1 MATYEQR
8 SSAQD
13 VISCNVCK
21 NPTQQFCNSCQV
33 NLCVKCV
40 PKHVDDKQ
48 SMSHDIVHFRNRK
61 VQLVFTE
68 CEFHEGQRC
77 EAQCQQCNIPICIKC
92 CIGPHKN
99 HDAVDIAELV
109 ERKKQEIQKDTDE
122 IEEQILTDCK
132 KTVAELPDKLK
143 QITADITKTEQE
155 TEKLRKIWH
164 QEVDDIFD
172 KMASMF
178 AASKNKHSETLTKQE
193 IKMKTSIQSM
203 NQTLQRN
210 KAILTSNNA
219 SDFTDYKSELDS
231 YRGININT
239 YAFINSTKPILKVNT
254 VRGKNM
260 SIEVEKTK
268 ASLTLTSLDRQVCV
282 PKLPT
287 NYKRRS
293 ENFFQKIPPYLPS
306 SVKVTYVSNSH

>member
-48 SMSHDIVHFRNRK
+48 SMSHDIVHFRNRR

-219 SDFTDYKSELDS
+219 SDFTDYKSELNS
-231 YRGININT
+231 YRGINKVID
-239 YAFINSTKPILKVNT
+239 STKPILKINIL
-254 VRGKNM
+254 RNNM
-260 SIEVEKTK
+260 SIEVENTK
-268 ASLTLTSLDRQVCV
+268 ASLTLTSSDRSQYYSSGIS
-282 PKLPT
+282 LPPELRK
-287 NYKRRS
+287 YSVLHIERRPIH
-293 ENFFQKIPPYLPS
+293 KPP
-306 SVKVTYVSNSH
+306 

>member
-48 SMSHDIVHFRNRK
+48 SMSHDIVHFRNRR

-143 QITADITKTEQE
+143 QITAEITKTEQE
-155 TEKLRKIWH
+155 MELLRKLWH
-164 QEVDDIFD
+164 QEVDVIFD

-178 AASKNKHSETLTKQE
+178 AASKNKHSKTLKTQE

-203 NQTLQRN
+203 TQTLQRN

-219 SDFTDYKSELDS
+219 SDFTDYKSELNS
-231 YRGININT
+231 YRGINKVIDT
-239 YAFINSTKPILKVNT
+239 TKPILKVNIL
-254 VRGKNM
+254 RNNM
-260 SIEVEKTK
+260 SIEVKYTK
-268 ASLTLTSLDRQVCV
+268 ASLTLTSLDSPLYHTSDISLPPELRKYSRLHIERRPI
-282 PKLPT
+282 PK
-287 NYKRRS
+287 
-293 ENFFQKIPPYLPS
+293 PP
-306 SVKVTYVSNSH
+306 

>member
-33 NLCVKCV
+33 SLCVKCV
-40 PKHVDDKQ
+40 PKHVDDEQ

-99 HDAVDIAELV
+99 HDAVDIDELV

-122 IEEQILTDCK
+122 IEAKILTDCK
-132 KTVAELPDKLK
+132 KTVAELPAKLK
-143 QITADITKTEQE
+143 QITAEITKTEQE
-155 TEKLRKIWH
+155 TEKLRKLWH

-172 KMASMF
+172 KMASVF
-178 AASKNKHSETLTKQE
+178 AAAKNKHSETLKTQE
-193 IKMKTSIQSM
+193 INMKTSIQSM

-219 SDFTDYKSELDS
+219 ADFTDYKSELNS
-231 YRGININT
+231 YRGINT
-239 YAFINSTKPILKVNT
+239 CAFIDSTKPILKVKT
-254 VRGKNM
+254 VRGENM

-268 ASLTLTSLDRQVCV
+268 ASLTLTSLWDRQGPTPRTRPV
-282 PKLPT
+282 P
-287 NYKRRS
+287 
-293 ENFFQKIPPYLPS
+293 PPAC
-306 SVKVTYVSNSH
+306 KK

>member
-1 MATYEQR
+1 MATHGLR

-13 VISCNVCK
+13 VISCDVCK

-109 ERKKQEIQKDTDE
+109 ERKKQEIQKDTEE
-122 IEEQILTDCK
+122 IEEKILPGCKRTD
-132 KTVAELPDKLK
+132 AELPDKLK
-143 QITADITKTEQE
+143 QITAENTQTEQE
-155 TEKLRKIWH
+155 TERLRKLWH
-164 QEVDDIFD
+164 QEVDDIFN

-178 AASKNKHSETLTKQE
+178 AAAKNKHSETLKTQH

-203 NQTLQRN
+203 TQTLQRN
-210 KAILTSNNA
+210 KAILTSTKA
-219 SDFTDYKSELDS
+219 SDFTDYKSELNS
-231 YRGININT
+231 YRGIDTCKYID
-239 YAFINSTKPILKVNT
+239 SPKPILKVNT
-254 VRGKNM
+254 RRGKNM
-260 SIEVEKTK
+260 SIEVETTK
-268 ASLTLTSLDRQVCV
+268 ASLTLTSLDIPVRRF
-282 PKLPT
+282 PT
-287 NYKRRS
+287 KVNTKYA
-293 ENFFQKIPPYLPS
+293 PS
-306 SVKVTYVSNSH
+306 NEDV

>member
-1 MATYEQR
+1 MATHGLR

-13 VISCNVCK
+13 VISCDVCK

-109 ERKKQEIQKDTDE
+109 ERKKQEIQKDTEE
-122 IEEQILTDCK
+122 IEEKILPDCK
-132 KTVAELPDKLK
+132 RTDAELPDKLK
-143 QITADITKTEQE
+143 QITAENTQTEQE
-155 TEKLRKIWH
+155 TERLRKLWH
-164 QEVDDIFD
+164 QEVDDIFN

-178 AASKNKHSETLTKQE
+178 AAAKNKHSETLKTQH
-193 IKMKTSIQSM
+193 INMKTSIQSM
-203 NQTLQRN
+203 TQTLQRN
-210 KAILTSNNA
+210 KAILTSTKA
-219 SDFTDYKSELDS
+219 SDFTDYKSELNS
-231 YRGININT
+231 YRGINACKYID
-239 YAFINSTKPILKVNT
+239 SPKPILKVNT
-254 VRGKNM
+254 RRGKNM
-260 SIEVEKTK
+260 SIEVETTK
-268 ASLTLTSLDRQVCV
+268 ASLTLTSLDIPVRRFQTKVNT
-282 PKLPT
+282 K
-287 NYKRRS
+287 YK
-293 ENFFQKIPPYLPS
+293 YAPS
-306 SVKVTYVSNSH
+306 NEDV